1 MPLRGPFMRP
11 LPLTTNNPF
20 ITRRLF
26 VFGGILSV
34 LGALWLTIRG
44 ISSFLQK
51 SNSPSRPARFDL
63 INHEELSQNRT
74 GLVYRRGVW
83 LVRDDEG
90 WYGLINV
97 CTHLGCS
104 PALDP
109 ERKILICPCHG
120 SRFDLKGNVLK
131 GPADRPLK
139 RPFLWMGPE
148 QKIRVDLERL
158 VDSHFRLRT

>member
-1 MPLRGPFMRP
+1 MKP
-11 LPLTTNNPF
+11 LPLTRTSPF

-26 VFGGILSV
+26 VFGGILSF
-34 LGALWLTIRG
+34 LGALWLSLRG

-51 SNSPSRPARFDL
+51 SNSPSRPARFVL
-63 INHEELSQNRT
+63 INRQELNQNRT
-74 GLVYRRGVW
+74 GLLYRQGVW
-83 LVRDDEG
+83 LIRDDQG

-104 PALDP
+104 PGFDP
-109 ERKILICPCHG
+109 EKKILICPCHG

-131 GPADRPLK
+131 GPADHPLN
-139 RPFLWMGPE
+139 RPFLWMGSE
-148 QKIRVDLERL
+148 QKIRVDLGRS